1 MIKLADGRTGEWF
14 FLGNSIVGSQTAD
27 EKNITFGNSIYEV
40 IRIINSIPLF
50 IEDHFQRFENSA
62 RSIGFEEYPTLEKV
76 KEAINSLCKKN
87 SIREGNIRF
96 EQYFDPSGKTFA
108 LYQVPHVYPTI
119 TEYKNGVKLI
129 SFQIERPNPHI
140 KQSAVNSEVRSKI
153 LTIQKQENAYEVVLV
168 NHLGEITEGSKSNI
182 FFVSERTIYM
192 PPSEVILEGIT
203 RKRLLKIIKNTNFEL
218 VEAPILL
225 INLEKFDS
233 CFLTGTSPKILP
245 VSSIDKVIF
254 NTQNKVVIELIQ
266 LFDNHIL
273 EYCRDFK

>member
-14 FLGNSIVGSQTAD
+14 FLGNSIVGSQTVD
-27 EKNITFGNSIYEV
+27 GKNITFGNSIYEV

-62 RSIGFEEYPTLEKV
+62 RSIGLEEYPNLEKV
-76 KEAINSLCKKN
+76 KEAINSLCRQN
-87 SIREGNIRF
+87 CIREGNIRF
-96 EQYFDPSGKTFA
+96 EQYFGPSGKTFA
-108 LYQVPHVYPTI
+108 LYQVPHVYPTNN
-119 TEYKNGVKLI
+119 EYKNGVKLI
-129 SFQIERPNPHI
+129 SFHIERPNPHI
-140 KQSAVNSEVRSKI
+140 KQSVVNSEIRSKI

-168 NHLGEITEGSKSNI
+168 NHLYEITEGSKSNI

-203 RKRLLKIIKNTNFEL
+203 RKRLLKIIKNTNFKL

-225 INLEKFDS
+225 INLEKFES

-245 VSSIDKVIF
+245 VSSIDKVNF
-254 NTQNKVVIELIQ
+254 NAQNKVVIELME